1 MNRKNVSNYHRL
13 NFTVGFSAQVICAT
27 YISNKQYLS
36 SRSHKRKVSPRKLK
50 RESLIFFHLSIENLV
65 LCSLFFFFE
74 SVKISSWNYFNWL
87 CCWRRSS
94 PSTSS
99 SQFFFRW
106 CLCFVVDVFLL
117 YCFYFRSSS
126 SFFSYSSPWS
136 SFLPPQRIVFYLIV
150 IQNFFFSIF
159 FNFSFFTVSRE
170 SNTQHEEG
178 HSFGDIYARFTSNKR

>member
-13 NFTVGFSAQVICAT
+13 TFTVGFSAQVICAT
-27 YISNKQYLS
+27 YISNKQYSS

-65 LCSLFFFFE
+65 LCSLFFLRVLKYHHE
-74 SVKISSWNYFNWL
+74 IISIGFVADVVPHHL
-87 CCWRRSS
+87 LRSLN
-94 PSTSS
+94 
-99 SQFFFRW
+99 FFFRW

-136 SFLPPQRIVFYLIV
+136 SFLPPQRVV
-150 IQNFFFSIF
+150 SIF

-170 SNTQHEEG
+170 SNTQHKEG

>member
-27 YISNKQYLS
+27 YISNKQYSS

-65 LCSLFFFFE
+65 LCSLFFLRVLKYHHE
-74 SVKISSWNYFNWL
+74 IISIGFVADVVPHL
-87 CCWRRSS
+87 LLRRLN
-94 PSTSS
+94 
-99 SQFFFRW
+99 FFFRW
-106 CLCFVVDVFLL
+106 CLCFVVDVFLI
-117 YCFYFRSSS
+117 YCFYFRGSS

-150 IQNFFFSIF
+150 IQNLFFSIF

>member
-27 YISNKQYLS
+27 YISNKQYSS

-65 LCSLFFFFE
+65 LCSLFFFE

-99 SQFFFRW
+99 SQFFFSLMSLFCCWRVSYLLLLFSW
-106 CLCFVVDVFLL
+106 LFLFFFLFVSMIIFSATAMNRFLL
-117 YCFYFRSSS
+117 DRDSK
-126 SFFSYSSPWS
+126 
-136 SFLPPQRIVFYLIV
+136 I
-150 IQNFFFSIF
+150 FFSIF
-159 FNFSFFTVSRE
+159 SIFLSLPF
-170 SNTQHEEG
+170 H
-178 HSFGDIYARFTSNKR
+178 

>member
-27 YISNKQYLS
+27 YISNKQYSS

-65 LCSLFFFFE
+65 LCSLFFFE

-99 SQFFFRW
+99 SQFFFSLMSLFCCWRVSYLLLLFSW
-106 CLCFVVDVFLL
+106 LFLFFFLFVSMIIFSATATNRFLL
-117 YCFYFRSSS
+117 NRDSKF
-126 SFFSYSSPWS
+126 
-136 SFLPPQRIVFYLIV
+136 V
-150 IQNFFFSIF
+150 F
-159 FNFSFFTVSRE
+159 FNFFQFF
-170 SNTQHEEG
+170 
-178 HSFGDIYARFTSNKR
+178 FLYRFTRI

>member
-1 MNRKNVSNYHRL
+1 ML

-27 YISNKQYLS
+27 YISNKQYSS

-65 LCSLFFFFE
+65 LCSLFFLRVLKYHHE
-74 SVKISSWNYFNWL
+74 IISIGFVADVVPHHL
-87 CCWRRSS
+87 LRSLN
-94 PSTSS
+94 
-99 SQFFFRW
+99 FFFRW

-126 SFFSYSSPWS
+126 SFF
-136 SFLPPQRIVFYLIV
+136 FLFVSMIIFSATATSRFLL
-150 IQNFFFSIF
+150 NRDSKFFFPIF

-170 SNTQHEEG
+170 SNTQHKEG
-178 HSFGDIYARFTSNKR
+178 HSFGDIHARFTSNKR